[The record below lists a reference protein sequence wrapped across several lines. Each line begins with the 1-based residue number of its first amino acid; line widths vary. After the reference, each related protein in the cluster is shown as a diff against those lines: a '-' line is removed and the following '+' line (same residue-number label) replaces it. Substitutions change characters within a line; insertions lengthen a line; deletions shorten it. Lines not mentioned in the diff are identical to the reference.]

1 MFIVRTSEGRGC
13 PLGNENG
20 VKLDYIYTRAGLL
33 RKLVLDGEPSTVKL
47 EQQQVED
54 SLASV
59 AAVHEGDI
67 GERIVHDLEY
77 GK

>member
-1 MFIVRTSEGRGC
+1 MRQ
-13 PLGNENG
+13 
-20 VKLDYIYTRAGLL
+20 LDNVAGFLMA
-33 RKLVLDGEPSTVKL
+33 KGEPSHVEL

-67 GERIVHDLEY
+67 GAWIVHDLEY

>member
-1 MFIVRTSEGRGC
+1 
-13 PLGNENG
+13 
-20 VKLDYIYTRAGLL
+20 LL
-33 RKLVLDGEPSTVKL
+33 RKLDGEGKPSTVEL

-67 GERIVHDLEY
+67 GAWIVHDLKY